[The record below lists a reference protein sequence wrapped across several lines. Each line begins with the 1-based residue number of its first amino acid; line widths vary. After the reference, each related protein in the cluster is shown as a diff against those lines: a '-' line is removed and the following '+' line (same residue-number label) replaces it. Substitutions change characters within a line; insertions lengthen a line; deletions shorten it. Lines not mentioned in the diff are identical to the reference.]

1 MKFNREYFGKNIIL
15 HIEFDVDDK
24 NVTEKIIQHIK
35 EHPFTYVSYT
45 LEGLTSEYID
55 EKLIEKTFNRTRLLD
70 EN

>member
-24 NVTEKIIQHIK
+24 NVTEQIIQHIK
-35 EHPFTYVSYT
+35 EHPFKYVSYT

-55 EKLIEKTFNRTRLLD
+55 EKLIEKTFNRTKLLD